1 MAINQG
7 FDPNF
12 NKNLN
17 ITGKLICNV
26 ISTIWNL
33 WFNVRNKTCPADH
46 LTNGTKM
53 DISPRVIRQIYTTQ
67 IILWG
72 KTSVGSE
79 WWCWC
84 WRFHGILSYWFRTQN
99 KINLHST
106 KQNLSSGPPPIW
118 FADLNIWVRGNYL
131 LFIILFH
138 TGHNRPPG
146 EGVDIRF
153 HWI

>member
-26 ISTIWNL
+26 KSTIWNL
-33 WFNVRNKTCPADH
+33 WFNVQNKTCPADH

-53 DISPRVIRQIYTTQ
+53 DISPVGEAKKLTNENMTY
-67 IILWG
+67 G
-72 KTSVGSE
+72 VGSE

-99 KINLHST
+99 KINFHST

-118 FADLNIWVRGNYL
+118 YADLISWGRGFKAYQYSMAY
-131 LFIILFH
+131 
-138 TGHNRPPG
+138 TWHNHPPG
-146 EGVDIRF
+146 EGVDVRF
-153 HWI
+153 HRI